1 MSPATRTP
9 MTTPGADAVPATTTT
24 PTTKDDPTMTH
35 ATTTTGGARTRA
47 STTRAILALA
57 GSEVRLL
64 VRNRLVAT
72 TALLI
77 PLATAAGFGASGL
90 RYGEGWGGTVAFM
103 ILTMLLLTVYIA
115 ATTAVAARRSGL
127 VLKRM
132 RSGET
137 PEWAILTGM
146 LLPTVGLAV
155 VQSVLIGGMFLAF
168 GAGLPENPA
177 LVLAAATGGAV
188 LCAAFAL
195 ATTRVTA
202 TPEMAQVTTMPFFFA
217 ALAGAFWIVSKP
229 VDEATTLMLVNPG
242 GAIMHLIQAG
252 WDGGGDVLTA
262 ASALVFWA
270 ALGYEVAKR
279 TFRWE
284 PRS

>member
-1 MSPATRTP
+1 MSSATKRSTTTRVAATR
-9 MTTPGADAVPATTTT
+9 
-24 PTTKDDPTMTH
+24 PTT
-35 ATTTTGGARTRA
+35 RRA
-47 STTRAILALA
+47 STTGSILALA

-64 VRNRLVAT
+64 VRNRLVAS

-77 PLATAAGFGASGL
+77 PLATAAGFGASGI

-103 ILTMLLLTVYIA
+103 VLTMLLLTVYVS

-137 PEWAILTGM
+137 PEWAILAGM

-155 VQSVLIGGMFLAF
+155 IQSVLIGGMFVAF
-168 GAGLPENPA
+168 GADLPEQPL
-177 LVLAAATGGAV
+177 LVLAGAV
-188 LCAAFAL
+188 GGSALCAAFAL
-195 ATTRVTA
+195 ATTRITA
-202 TPEMAQVTTMPFFFA
+202 TAEMAQMTTMPFFFA
-217 ALAGAFWIVSKP
+217 ALAGAFWITSTP
-229 VDEATTLMLVNPG
+229 VDEATTLMLINPG

-252 WDGGGDVLTA
+252 WDGGSAHTLTA
-262 ASALVFWA
+262 AAALVSWTA
-270 ALGYEVAKR
+270 VGYELARR
-279 TFRWE
+279 TFTWE